1 MSDMKTPGVY
11 IVEKNAFPNSV
22 VEVATAIP
30 AFVGFTEKAEKGS
43 QSLRNVPLRISS
55 MVEYEKYFGGAP
67 SMKYDLIDGAS
78 LEKFI
83 KELIPDKSPATSGA
97 SDIDSDKIPEKYE
110 KEGFPK
116 GSYDELLAYRSSYL
130 QAYQNL
136 QKNIVLDGREYSL
149 RSSKS
154 LFTMYQHVKLFFANG
169 GGCCYVVSV
178 GGYGSEID
186 HKTLIAGIEILKK
199 EQEPTLLIIPEAVNL
214 QMEDC
219 YTVNK
224 KMLSHCG
231 EMKNRFAILDIH
243 DGYGSDV
250 ASIAKKFRE
259 KIGDTFLNYGSAYY
273 PWLDTSVVDVQRVS
287 EWISKDSILYLGLLN
302 CKAATKDNKHKYCCF
317 LLHHFYGLIAPNKVD
332 LKNMIC
338 YMVCRQDELLMENVK
353 KTPENEIYGN
363 ILKAAKDRM
372 PELTDAEKNEVV
384 SEWWKKRTDEE
395 TIRKVLSRIVN
406 RLPPSA
412 AMAGIYT
419 MVDSTRGVWKAPANV
434 SLNMVISPTVDI
446 TDDEQKDLNAPVD
459 SDSKPIN
466 AIRHFVGFGIQVW
479 GARTLDNKNLD
490 WRYINV
496 RRTMLFLEESIKNAT
511 RFYVFEPNDAH
522 TWLNVKCMIEN
533 FLRDVW
539 KRGGLAGASTEDAFS
554 VHVGLGDTMTPKNIL
569 DGVMRIVV
577 LVAISHPAEFIEI
590 TFQQQIQKS

>member
-1 MSDMKTPGVY
+1 MSDMKTPGVNV
-11 IVEKNAFPNSV
+11 VEKKAFPNSV

-67 SMKYDLIDGAS
+67 SMNYELIDEV
-78 LEKFI
+78 LLRKFVMD
-83 KELIPDKSPATSGA
+83 LIPDKCPAEYT
-97 SDIDSDKIPEKYE
+97 E
-110 KEGFPK
+110 EGFPNTNGQEYNLLK
-116 GSYDELLAYRSSYL
+116 GYRDTYLKLYDG
-130 QAYQNL
+130 L
-136 QKNIVLDGREYSL
+136 QKNIVLDGHEYTL
-149 RSSKS
+149 RSPKL
-154 LFTMYQHVKLFFANG
+154 LFSMYQHIKLFFANG
-169 GGCCYVVSV
+169 GGSCYVVSV
-178 GGYGSEID
+178 GGYGREID
-186 HKTLIAGIEILKK
+186 HNTLIAGIDILKK

-231 EMKNRFAILDIH
+231 EMKNRFTILDIH
-243 DGYGSDV
+243 DGFGSDV
-250 ASIAKKFRE
+250 VSIAKKFRE

-273 PWLDTSVVDVQRVS
+273 PWLDTAVVDIHRVC
-287 EWISKDSILYLGLLN
+287 ERISKESILYLRLLN
-302 CKAATKDNKHKYCCF
+302 CKAENKEYKHKYYRF
-317 LLHHFYGLIAPNKVD
+317 LLYHFYGFLAPDKVD

-338 YMVCRQDELLMENVK
+338 YMVCRQDEFFMQSVNKDVK
-353 KTPENEIYGN
+353 NKIFED
-363 ILKAAKDRM
+363 ILKKAKDGM
-372 PELTDAEKNEVV
+372 PGLSDEEKNDLV

-434 SLNMVISPTVDI
+434 SLNMVLSPTVNI
-446 TDDEQKDLNAPVD
+446 TDDEQKDLNAPVGD
-459 SDSKPIN
+459 DSKPIN
-466 AIRHFVGFGIQVW
+466 AIRNFIGFGTQVW

-490 WRYINV
+490 WRYINA
-496 RRTMLFLEESIKNAT
+496 RRTMIFLEESIKNAT
-511 RFYVFEPNDAH
+511 RSYVFEPNDAH

-554 VHVGLGDTMTPKNIL
+554 VHVGLGDTMTPKDIL